1 MKTILFILF
10 LVIGTPVFSQD
21 SLQISPVKLFHIST
35 QASWNLDSGA
45 LLSRDT
51 ATGVLTAYEPMN
63 LEVDPSALIVLSL
76 VDSDG
81 SITKNWDKFKEKYR
95 NGNYLIVVDS
105 GDGTDKLNFMTYFYQ
120 QRLKGFDIEEAYA
133 LSSERSENL
142 SPKLLHFL
150 NIKK

>member
-1 MKTILFILF
+1 MKTVLLILF
-10 LVIGTPVFSQD
+10 LVVCIPGFSQD
-21 SLQISPVKLFHIST
+21 SLSIPPVKLFHIST
-35 QASWNLDSGA
+35 QASWNPDSDA

-51 ATGVLTAYEPMN
+51 TTGVLTAYEPMN
-63 LEVDPSALIVLSL
+63 LKVDSSALIVLSL

-81 SITKNWDKFKEKYR
+81 SITKNWSQFKENYR
-95 NGNYLIVVDS
+95 TGNYLIVVDS

-120 QRLKGFDIEEAYA
+120 QRLNGFDIEEAYA
-133 LSSERSENL
+133 LASERSKNL

>member
-1 MKTILFILF
+1 
-10 LVIGTPVFSQD
+10 
-21 SLQISPVKLFHIST
+21 
-35 QASWNLDSGA
+35 
-45 LLSRDT
+45 
-51 ATGVLTAYEPMN
+51 MN
-63 LEVDPSALIVLSL
+63 LKVDSSALIVLSL

-81 SITKNWDKFKEKYR
+81 SITKNWGEFKEKYR

-120 QRLKGFDIEEAYA
+120 QRQNGLGVEQAYGLA
-133 LSSERSENL
+133 SERSKNL